1 MRARLSSVWCG
12 VQYTVG
18 ALCGKLLLV
27 GLAGALSGCTTIG
40 YYGQAVQGQWQ
51 VMSARR
57 PVSRLIAAEETDPAL
72 RERLGVARDILSFA
86 ESDLALPVGRRY
98 SRYADIGREDVVYN
112 VVAAPELSLEARRW
126 CYPIVGCAPYR
137 GFFKRRKAEKLA
149 AELREIG
156 LEVSVTGA
164 AAYSTLG
171 WFNDPLLNTFIG
183 WHDGALASLL
193 IHELAH
199 SRVWIRGDV
208 RLNESFAGFVGRRG
222 AEAWLVDR
230 PQALARFR
238 RDALDHL
245 AFRRWSQALRQ
256 ALAGVYGSEDT
267 DSVKRQRKA
276 EVMARYRSCY
286 EANRAHFGRG
296 RYDRSVASINNA
308 WLALMTTYGSYDV
321 AFDRLFDD
329 ADGSWPLF
337 YDAVGELADL
347 QRPERRR
354 RLAELAS
361 GDEGVA
367 AERDDHGAGEVQC
380 ETFSRHPV
388 GGEASG

>member
-27 GLAGALSGCTTIG
+27 GAAGVLSGCTTIG
-40 YYGQAVQGQWQ
+40 YYGQAAQGQWQ
-51 VMSARR
+51 VMSARQ
-57 PVSRLIAAEETDPAL
+57 PVSRLIASEETDPAL
-72 RERLGVARDILSFA
+72 RERLGVAREILSYA

-149 AELREIG
+149 AGLRDMG

-208 RLNESFAGFVGRRG
+208 RLNESFASFVGRRG
-222 AEAWLVDR
+222 AEAWLADQ

-238 RDALDHL
+238 RDAVDRA
-245 AFRRWSQALRQ
+245 AFRRWSQALRR
-256 ALAGVYGSEDT
+256 ALVRVYESDDA
-267 DSVKRQRKA
+267 DSVKRQQKS
-276 EVMARYRSCY
+276 EVMARYRACY
-286 EANRAHFGRG
+286 QANRARFGRG
-296 RYDRSVASINNA
+296 RYDRSVATINNA
-308 WLALMTTYGSYDV
+308 RLALMTTYGSFDS
-321 AFDRLFDD
+321 AFARLFED
-329 ADGSWPLF
+329 AGGGWPEF
-337 YDAVGELADL
+337 YDAVEELATL
-347 QRPERRR
+347 ERSERRR
-354 RLAELAS
+354 YLATLAS
-361 GDEGVA
+361 GDEGIA
-367 AERDDHGAGEVQC
+367 AEGDDHGAGEVQC

-388 GGEASG
+388 GGETAG